1 MDRCPPSVVARRE
14 PTLPLDQPTGPF
26 PDTLTEAVLTR
37 QGRRVVPGPGGTGMN
52 EGAAA
57 EGEKRP
63 VPTPLEILDGVHACI
78 RIDAE
83 GPDQLPAW
91 QSLDSRSAAA
101 LGDVLTR
108 RRQLPADRDRAVR
121 VHWPVHRTTH

>member
-14 PTLPLDQPTGPF
+14 RALPLDQPTGPF

-37 QGRRVVPGPGGTGMN
+37 QGPRMAPGPEGTGMN

-63 VPTPLEILDGVHACI
+63 VPTPLEILDGVHARI

-83 GPDQLPAW
+83 ELRPAPGVAAPGRYTGPL
-91 QSLDSRSAAA
+91 SEI
-101 LGDVLTR
+101 V
-108 RRQLPADRDRAVR
+108 
-121 VHWPVHRTTH
+121 